1 MVGLLA
7 AAVCCMAR
15 SVQSKPKSV
24 PSKQVKSVSKVAKPK
39 SKSVKTRSVLSSS
52 SPPSQQ
58 GNRRRAEILEAATEV
73 FASKSFVGATTRD
86 VGEAAG
92 LLSGS
97 LYHHFDSKETIL
109 EEILRPALEK
119 LVGDVRSLILAEGD
133 AATLL
138 HYSMREILRTV
149 FEQRG
154 IFCILHNDLSYF
166 RQTKR
171 FRFVV
176 DLLGELW
183 DLVSETIERAVDE
196 GTFRANLDVEVTT
209 VVILHTI
216 FSVPRWRNE
225 PNANSM
231 NHLNDQF
238 WQLFLNGLKASP

>member
-1 MVGLLA
+1 MRWMTKAMQSKTKPVQTKTK
-7 AAVCCMAR
+7 
-15 SVQSKPKSV
+15 SVQSKS
-24 PSKQVKSVSKVAKPK
+24 VKSGAKAAKPK
-39 SKSVKTRSVLSSS
+39 SKSVKTRSFLSSG
-52 SPPSQQ
+52 SPPAQQ

-73 FASKSFVGATTRD
+73 FANKGFTGATTRD

-97 LYHHFDSKETIL
+97 LYHHFDSKEMIL
-109 EEILRPALEK
+109 EEILRPVLEK
-119 LVGDVRSLILAEGD
+119 LVGDVRSLVSAEGD

-154 IFCILHNDLSYF
+154 CFCILHNDLSYF
-166 RQTKR
+166 RHTER

-183 DLVSETIERAVDE
+183 DLISQTIERAIAE

-216 FSVPRWRNE
+216 LSVVRWRTE
-225 PNANSM
+225 PSADSM

-238 WQLFLNGLKASP
+238 WQLFLNGLKASQ